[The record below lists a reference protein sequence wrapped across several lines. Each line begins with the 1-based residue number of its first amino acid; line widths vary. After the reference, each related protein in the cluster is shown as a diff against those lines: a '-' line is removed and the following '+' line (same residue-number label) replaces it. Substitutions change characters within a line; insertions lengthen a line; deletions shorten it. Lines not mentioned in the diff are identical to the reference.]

1 MEKKGERKKDTTN
14 SLGLLVGISLDA
26 EIRQLKGVGLRSKE
40 RQMQQI
46 TRGRGHKRRKRDK

>member
-1 MEKKGERKKDTTN
+1 MERKGKRKKYTTN

-26 EIRQLKGVGLRSKE
+26 EIRQPKGVELRSKE

-46 TRGRGHKRRKRDK
+46 TRGRGHKGRKWDK